1 MKSAYAS
8 LLLMALSAA
17 PLFAQM
23 PDDVMGG
30 CEGEG
35 CSCAREKVTDEVAV
49 LYEKMDK
56 ASSQV
61 AILPAGTVTQPPEA
75 YMKII
80 SRGSAVVTAIHNS
93 DAKLLLKVGDKI
105 DTIMNEG
112 EGFTSA
118 RFNGASFNF
127 YFSDVELNVLEPF
140 NYEQWYKINTGKVS
154 GYSLSFPY
162 EGCLE

>member
-1 MKSAYAS
+1 MKSVYTS
-8 LLLMALSAA
+8 LLLIALSAVPVLA
-17 PLFAQM
+17 TEQSEIMA
-23 PDDVMGG
+23 G

-35 CSCAREKVTDEVAV
+35 CGCAREKVTDEAAV

-61 AILPAGTVTQPPEA
+61 ATLPAGTATQPPEA

-80 SRGSAVVTAIHNS
+80 SRGSAVLTAIHNP
-93 DAKLLLKVGDKI
+93 DAKLPVKVGDKI

-118 RFNGASFNF
+118 RFNDASFSF
-127 YFSDVELNVLEPF
+127 YFSDIELNVTEEPQ
-140 NYEQWYKINTGKVS
+140 YEQWYKIDTGSVS
-154 GYSLSFPY
+154 GYSNIFPY